1 MTQRTYIKNA
11 IQTET
16 TFTVVD
22 CPRCGV
28 LHGITTDFETR
39 RRDDG
44 ANVYCPNGH
53 VWVYRGGIRE
63 RLQAERDQ
71 AQRERDEATIA
82 LLAER
87 RQRQRAENDLLDKV
101 QAEQRMAKRLHAG
114 VCPQCGRT
122 FAQLRRHM
130 AAKHPQDARDTAE
143 AATDR
148 KPKRGK
154 SPAQE

>member
-1 MTQRTYIKNA
+1 MAERTYIKNA
-11 IQTET
+11 IQVAT

-39 RRDDG
+39 RREDG

-63 RLQAERDQ
+63 QLAAERDQ
-71 AQRERDEATIA
+71 ARRERDEAAAA

-87 RQRQRAENDLLDKV
+87 RQRQRIENDLLDTV

-130 AAKHPQDARDTAE
+130 AAKHPQDARDAAE
-143 AATDR
+143 AAAER
-148 KPKRGK
+148 KPRRSK
-154 SPAQE
+154 PAAE